1 MPADA
6 AKPWMQEKSGK
17 GQDGKTRYRKLGR
30 GSYTAHQFFETVT
43 IRATGTLPNLQTEA
57 QLVMSPI
64 EIFPPEFILFFVE
77 PPITNPATLPF
88 DVQTTFSTTQVITE
102 VSVHDADGRH
112 EVPVIRL

>member
-1 MPADA
+1 MGRPATA
-6 AKPWMQEKSGK
+6 S
-17 GQDGKTRYRKLGR
+17 LGEAR
-30 GSYTAHQFFETVT
+30 IRPINSSTVT